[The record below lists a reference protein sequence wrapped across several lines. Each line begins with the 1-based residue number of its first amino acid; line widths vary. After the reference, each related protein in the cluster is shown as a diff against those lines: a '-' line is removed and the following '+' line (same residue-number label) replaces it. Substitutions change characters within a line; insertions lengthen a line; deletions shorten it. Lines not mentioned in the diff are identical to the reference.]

1 MIDTLFYFVDTE
13 LEYRRLMQG
22 PDGKPGISPTTIVFV
37 GDSREIYVNGKGY
50 GKTSTNGL
58 LASSEFDSWK
68 GHLNERIDNAI
79 NNATAANDEA
89 KRKAEEDLAAAMETI
104 EAALDST
111 ADDINTDILAV
122 RQQIQEAKQQ
132 LQDNIDSANQNADE
146 IQSELT
152 EFQGTIRNE
161 LETSVRDAITN
172 ADGRT
177 IWTELNT
184 TNSGLTAVTN
194 RVDKSLDSNGDLKN
208 TSVLQSII
216 DSGVK
221 NNTAITDIQNKWAVM
236 DENQNLLQWVAA
248 GFRSEAN
255 KEGGLARMFA
265 TAQDDTQNA
274 ISNMKTQ
281 IEKDVN
287 DNYVASADLEASV
300 IGIVEDELQVDS
312 LAAIAM
318 KSDVNSATTTLTNRL
333 NTADQDRENI
343 HTSLSQIQST
353 AQEGLARASLLTNV
367 DENGTYFVN
376 ESSLDGAVN
385 SMLAKSGSKS
395 ASLIHQM
402 AQADIAAADIS
413 SQIGEATSS
422 LATKVEVN
430 EVVNNL
436 TGEIEQRKTAV
447 AGLQAQISGEDGLTN
462 TIAGVNA
469 RVTDNEAQLTSIAQ
483 WQQGTDSWKAGVVQS
498 ADLDGAVAGLIAD
511 GTKESGKKTR
521 AAVVAT
527 VNDDTSAI
535 KINADH
541 VFIDGAKTTTIGSHY
556 DELYSDLNTALET
569 SKSEINTRANAI
581 ESSLSALST
590 WKNDKGYVA
599 DAGLVTETNADH
611 ALATVIAKTGEARGQ
626 IAAMVEDGVSS
637 ITLSAD
643 KVHITGNQNVN
654 IQSYFDGQI
663 DDIESDINSLEG
675 TVANQATSIASIN
688 TKADQNKSN
697 IDVITTWKNNTE
709 SWKSG
714 VQTTAGLGG
723 AVASLFA
730 EDATNDAKAN
740 VTAMVNGELST
751 LKLSADKVYIEG
763 QQGVNIKSYFDT
775 GLNNAKDSLNTS
787 IASVDT
793 KAEANKSSIQS
804 LTAWKNDTESWKSG
818 VQTTAGLGGAVA
830 SLFAENANT
839 DAKANVTAMVNGAT
853 STLTLSA
860 DKIYLDA
867 DRTLANTIEATQGH
881 IGGMNIANNSL
892 SSSNGNFSVNSTGKL
907 VAKDAE
913 IEGKIKA
920 TSIEL
925 GNNKIST
932 TNISGLSNVA
942 TSGKYADL
950 GGKPSIPSNISDLN
964 DDITILKASDVS
976 VSDSTSANG
985 VTTRTITVGDKTYTS
1000 ITAGDFILSN
1010 IGYGNKNG
1018 TYAQISS
1025 NGLLEARNAIIYG
1038 TIYATAGQIGG
1049 INIENNGIESDNG
1062 NFSVTSD
1069 GKLTATDAVI
1079 KGAITATSLTLSG
1092 TTIPATNVTG
1102 LSSIAK
1108 TGKWSDISDKPT
1120 FSAVATS
1127 GSYSDL
1133 SGKPTIPTVPSN
1145 IITADNVSISDAT
1158 SEDGI
1163 TTRTITVGN
1172 KQYTSIVSGDFVKTN
1187 IGLGTDND
1195 KYVRIDSD
1203 GLLTAK
1209 NAVVYGTIYATG
1221 GQIGGIGVKDN
1232 SIESDNGNF
1241 SVTSAGKLTAKNAE
1255 IKGSITATDGT
1266 IGGFSIGNTNI
1277 HSGIT
1282 AMNDNSH
1289 NGVYV
1294 GTDGIKLGSNDLFSV
1309 TNQGILTAKN
1319 ANITG
1324 TINASTLNLGSTV
1337 TMPKADGTT
1346 ETVSVDN
1353 LRNDK
1358 LPTVAQTG
1366 KFEDLADYATAVP
1379 SIAKTGKYSDLKDYA
1394 TAVPS
1399 IAKTGKLAEAS
1410 DYSSLPAIAKIG
1422 GGKLSDLSGYSSF
1435 PTYLKELRVPTKSE
1449 VGVTKLSD
1457 LTNDINVVKAS
1468 DVTISSETTADGLT
1482 TQTITVGG
1490 KSYTSI
1496 VGGDFVRTNIGLGDT
1511 NDTYVEISNDGL
1523 LTAKNAVIYGT
1534 VYATAGQIGGIDIS
1548 NNGIAS
1554 SNGNF
1559 SLTSAGQLTATGA
1572 AISGTITATDG
1583 TIGGYTIDSD
1593 KLYVTA
1599 DKSGFANL
1607 LGFNHASLTIEK
1619 NTSYEELTGDPYA
1632 THSIQFGQFI
1642 ADPQAYFPS
1651 IQAIQKSD
1659 YKLDDGATKSDVTDK
1674 HIVQLSP
1681 IGFRT
1686 AYDCVK
1692 TTSLIHGSGSSTTTK
1707 EFTETNRIDATG
1719 SGMLGNGG
1727 IEWDN
1732 DGQFTVSDGFAKS
1745 VFDSMQDG
1753 FSKTTSTG
1761 SGSSKVTTKNTVTP
1775 TYESIKLQKDVTT
1788 ASNGTTTTNAMEI
1801 TPDAIKV
1808 TKNGTTSIGITQSFR
1823 IKATGTYQG
1832 ATSNYDLT
1840 LTFTNGI
1847 LTGYSTNGFP
1857 GSTI

>member
-22 PDGKPGISPTTIVFV
+22 TDGKPGISPTTIVFV

-68 GHLNERIDNAI
+68 GHLNERVDNAI
-79 NNATAANDEA
+79 NNAAAANDEA
-89 KRKAEEDLAAAMETI
+89 RRKAEEDLAAAMETI

-184 TNSGLTAVTN
+184 TNNGLTAVTN

-236 DENQNLLQWVAA
+236 DENQNLIQWVAA

-483 WQQGTDSWKAGVVQS
+483 WQQGTDTWKAGVVQS
-498 ADLDGAVAGLIAD
+498 ANLDGAVAGLIAD

-556 DELYSDLNTALET
+556 DGLYNDLNTALET

-581 ESSLSALST
+581 ESGLSALST

-663 DDIESDINSLEG
+663 DGIEDDLSDLED

-697 IDVITTWKNNTE
+697 IDAITTWKNNTE

-723 AVASLFA
+723 AVANLFA
-730 EDATNDAKAN
+730 EDATSDAKAN

-763 QQGVNIKSYFDT
+763 QQGVNIKSYFDS
-775 GLNNAKDSLNTS
+775 GLSNAQDTLNTS
-787 IASVDT
+787 IAAVDT

-804 LTAWKNDTESWKSG
+804 LTTWKNNTESWKSG

-881 IGGMNIANNSL
+881 IGGMNIANNNL
-892 SSSNGNFSVNSTGKL
+892 SSSNGNFSVSSTGKL

-925 GNNKIST
+925 GSNKIST

-950 GGKPSIPSNISDLN
+950 AGKPSIPSKISDLN

-985 VTTRTITVGDKTYTS
+985 VTTRTITVGNKTYTS

-1038 TIYATAGQIGG
+1038 TIYANAGQIGG
-1049 INIENNGIESDNG
+1049 INIEDNSIESDNG

-1069 GKLTATDAVI
+1069 GKLTATDAII

-1108 TGKWSDISDKPT
+1108 TGKWSDISDKPA

-1127 GSYSDL
+1127 GKWSDVSDKPVFSAVAISGKYSDL
-1133 SGKPTIPTVPSN
+1133 REKPTIPTVPNN
-1145 IITADNVSISDAT
+1145 IITADKVSISEETT
-1158 SEDGI
+1158 SAGI
-1163 TTRTITVGN
+1163 TKQTITVGD
-1172 KQYTSIVSGDFVKTN
+1172 KQYTSIVSGNFVKTN

-1221 GQIGGIGVKDN
+1221 GQIGGIGIKNN

-1241 SVTSAGKLTAKNAE
+1241 SVTSAGKLTANDAE
-1255 IKGSITATDGT
+1255 I
-1266 IGGFSIGNTNI
+1266 
-1277 HSGIT
+1277 
-1282 AMNDNSH
+1282 
-1289 NGVYV
+1289 
-1294 GTDGIKLGSNDLFSV
+1294 
-1309 TNQGILTAKN
+1309 
-1319 ANITG
+1319 
-1324 TINASTLNLGSTV
+1324 
-1337 TMPKADGTT
+1337 
-1346 ETVSVDN
+1346 
-1353 LRNDK
+1353 
-1358 LPTVAQTG
+1358 TG
-1366 KFEDLADYATAVP
+1366 KIKATSLELVN
-1379 SIAKTGKYSDLKDYA
+1379 SKIQTSQIDGLSTIATSGKYSDLSG
-1394 TAVPS
+1394 TPTIPS
-1399 IAKTGKLAEAS
+1399 
-1410 DYSSLPAIAKIG
+1410 
-1422 GGKLSDLSGYSSF
+1422 KLSQ
-1435 PTYLKELRVPTKSE
+1435 
-1449 VGVTKLSD
+1449 
-1457 LTNDINVVKAS
+1457 LTNDKGFIDNSALNGYALAANVPTS
-1468 DVTISSETTADGLT
+1468 VTQLTGGANILHTTDITMSETTNPT
-1482 TQTITVGG
+1482 TGIKTKTINLGDG
-1490 KSYTSI
+1490 KSYTTISDNNGFI
-1496 VGGDFVRTNIGLGDT
+1496 YTNVGYGTQNANHTSSYFQVST
-1511 NDTYVEISNDGL
+1511 DGL
-1523 LTAKNAVIYGT
+1523 LTANNAVIYGT
-1534 VYATAGQIGGIDIS
+1534 VYATNGSFSGKVESTSGHIGGFEIGNTLLSATDTFHWGNTEVEYYDGEVKRGTIY
-1548 NNGIAS
+1548 IAS
-1554 SNGNF
+1554 QVKANSICPSNISFPTSHTVYDNQALEGGVDHWTDYV
-1559 SLTSAGQLTATGA
+1559 SLPAIKCVLTPNMESQYHGEHKGA
-1572 AISGTITATDG
+1572 CETIIS
-1583 TIGGYTIDSD
+1583 
-1593 KLYVTA
+1593 
-1599 DKSGFANL
+1599 
-1607 LGFNHASLTIEK
+1607 
-1619 NTSYEELTGDPYA
+1619 PYG
-1632 THSIQFGQFI
+1632 I
-1642 ADPQAYFPS
+1642 
-1651 IQAIQKSD
+1651 
-1659 YKLDDGATKSDVTDK
+1659 ATKSSAAFDE
-1674 HIVQLSP
+1674 Q
-1681 IGFRT
+1681 
-1686 AYDCVK
+1686 YDLNNGLEGEPTNWLC
-1692 TTSLIHGSGSSTTTK
+1692 SDGSGYLASKNIS
-1707 EFTETNRIDATG
+1707 
-1719 SGMLGNGG
+1719 
-1727 IEWDN
+1727 WDN
-1732 DGQFTVSDGFAKS
+1732 DGNMQLTDKFVKAILNATKVGYKRVTGANSSGVQNCEILTLDSGQMKIQHSSIHPGGTEYKGQTTRMDATGIHVESNPDNPVYSSWLADSNLIMSSESDDKESKAKIHADIIS
-1745 VFDSMQDG
+1745 LEDTYPEQEFSAEIYADRIDLKETDSEG
-1753 FSKTTSTG
+1753 GVANLTRINSNSIATEVISARSSST
-1761 SGSSKVTTKNTVTP
+1761 NNRIEIAP
-1775 TYESIKLQKDVTT
+1775 ASIKVKKG
-1788 ASNGTTTTNAMEI
+1788 NI
-1801 TPDAIKV
+1801 TY
-1808 TKNGTTSIGITQSFR
+1808 TGLTQSFT
-1823 IKATGTYQG
+1823 IKGIGYLGYDGKNHEYIATL
-1832 ATSNYDLT
+1832 N
-1840 LTFTNGI
+1840 FTNGI
-1847 LTGYSTNGFP
+1847 LTGYTMHNGYP
-1857 GSTI
+1857 GSTSAQVSNGIVTVG